1 MKKLLSLSVL
11 IAILWGCCNVED
23 TPKTDEKPANYIVT
37 FDANGGKGIMPEQ
50 VFISGAIQEL
60 NTNAFENGDYVFTY
74 WNTEADGT
82 GATYVSGNYYSL
94 TSDITLYAQW
104 EIDNPEN
111 KDSVK
116 TYTVTFDANGGSGIM
131 PEQVFI
137 SGTTQ
142 VLNTS
147 SFENGDYVFT
157 YWNTEA
163 DGTGATYVSGNY
175 YSLTSDITLY
185 AQWKLNENEEESPD
199 NPVEMYTITFDSNN
213 GTNKKYTQTFI
224 SETSQSLNTNC
235 FFYSG
240 YTFTG
245 WNTKADGNGTVYT
258 DSQSISVTSD
268 LVLYA
273 QWKYVGGEESPDN
286 PVEMYTITFDSN
298 NGTNKK
304 YTQTFMSEISQSLN
318 TNCFFYRGYTF
329 TGWNTKAEGNGTAY
343 TDSQSISITSDLVLY
358 AQWKYVGG
366 EESPDNPVEMYT
378 ITFDSN
384 NGTNK
389 KYTQTFIS
397 ETSQSLNT
405 NCFFYSGYTF
415 TGWNTK
421 AEGNGTAYTDS
432 QSISITS
439 DLVLYAQWNAN
450 TYNVKFDSNGGNG
463 EMTNQTLTYGIS
475 EKLTNNTFENVG
487 YIFAGWATKKDGSV
501 IYTNGQE
508 VENLTDESNAT
519 VILYA
524 VWTMNKSGIT
534 ITLPPTNDVEIKLKQ
549 FIEGN
554 IVSFVADD
562 DFDSYAWYID
572 GVKQNETSE
581 VFTIDTLSMNSM
593 VYKIMVIVSIDD
605 EYYSATADLDV
616 RRN

>member
-1 MKKLLSLSVL
+1 MMKKFLSLSVL

-23 TPKTDEKPANYIVT
+23 TPKTEEKEKTVT
-37 FDANGGKGIMPEQ
+37 YKVMFDANGGKGIMPEQ
-50 VFISGAIQEL
+50 VFISGTIQEL

-74 WNTEADGT
+74 WNTKADGT

-157 YWNTEA
+157 YWNTKA

-245 WNTKADGNGTVYT
+245 WNTKADGNGT
-258 DSQSISVTSD
+258 
-268 LVLYA
+268 
-273 QWKYVGGEESPDN
+273 
-286 PVEMYTITFDSN
+286 
-298 NGTNKK
+298 
-304 YTQTFMSEISQSLN
+304 
-318 TNCFFYRGYTF
+318 
-329 TGWNTKAEGNGTAY
+329 AY

-389 KYTQTFIS
+389 KYTQTFI
-397 ETSQSLNT
+397 
-405 NCFFYSGYTF
+405 
-415 TGWNTK
+415 
-421 AEGNGTAYTDS
+421 
-432 QSISITS
+432 QSIS
-439 DLVLYAQWNAN
+439 DLTLLTEN
-450 TYNVKFDSNGGNG
+450 TLIPMRLRPLS
-463 EMTNQTLTYGIS
+463 
-475 EKLTNNTFENVG
+475 
-487 YIFAGWATKKDGSV
+487 
-501 IYTNGQE
+501 
-508 VENLTDESNAT
+508 
-519 VILYA
+519 
-524 VWTMNKSGIT
+524 
-534 ITLPPTNDVEIKLKQ
+534 
-549 FIEGN
+549 
-554 IVSFVADD
+554 
-562 DFDSYAWYID
+562 
-572 GVKQNETSE
+572 
-581 VFTIDTLSMNSM
+581 TLSIWEFTTIFPSFLSSM
-593 VYKIMVIVSIDD
+593 RV
-605 EYYSATADLDV
+605 
-616 RRN
+616 